1 MSAKVNIPVPTDCW
15 ECPLIKICD
24 NAVCAAII
32 NGVKCLDI
40 GRPNGCLFVDE
51 DKKEDTIPMREWN
64 LLRNSI
70 QELQENNPEK
80 KDIQFVTK
88 FLLRLMDI
96 SERREFNNEM

>member
-1 MSAKVNIPVPTDCW
+1 MRLIDADALTNAHI
-15 ECPLIKICD
+15 ECPEHISFFDFGEVLEMF
-24 NAVCAAII
+24 
-32 NGVKCLDI
+32 LQT
-40 GRPNGCLFVDE
+40 VDE
-51 DKKEDTIPMREWN
+51 QPTINTISMREWN

-96 SERREFNNEM
+96 SERRDKNEV

>member
-1 MSAKVNIPVPTDCW
+1 MRLIDADALWKTMCEYDDYQGAREAHDLELIHRDSILFAIEQAPTID
-15 ECPLIKICD
+15 
-24 NAVCAAII
+24 AIS
-32 NGVKCLDI
+32 
-40 GRPNGCLFVDE
+40 
-51 DKKEDTIPMREWN
+51 MREWN

-96 SERREFNNEM
+96 SKRRDKNEV